1 MNRSPLKQLDIGN
14 MIVSPVLTAR
24 KLGYTESLEEL
35 TQTLRKFNYRNILI
49 TLARINLL
57 LQRSKDFSSDEEI
70 LKEAFCP
77 DVWFTTGDLSD
88 LRGFVDLQ
96 GLIDLQGHIV
106 FNRQSTLRLLIE
118 STRVSD
124 PNSTYTL
131 DRVDAR
137 NGLARCYLIANG
149 MLDEG
154 SSASDTISEEE
165 VDKQMI
171 ADSISTGEYAINP
184 SPEYR
189 TKFLTVRSAEFL
201 NRLVNIQDARL
212 EVDAN
217 QTFFEA
223 TGLTLKDYQHLVFSI
238 FAVYW
243 NCSPQ
248 EIIRQDPSRDGSLFF
263 GPSSVPGLAPLYEK
277 FLRHTCISIDVL
289 KERAENFPSF
299 KNEFRLWRQYP
310 LVKVSENQVLCVD
323 FSFLLEKLQSGVF
336 WIIRNQLEKQR
347 HGDGQK
353 IIALW
358 GDIFEDYTAS
368 IIKRGIDDQVPRVEN
383 YIIAP
388 KYDQGQKEECTDVII
403 HGDDTLILLEC
414 KAPLLRGESKF
425 SGDFDT
431 LYAELK
437 DKIIEGERPGKA
449 RGIKQ
454 LRNAIQS
461 LFHSDEVQRRSI
473 EGINISNIKKIYP
486 VLILSDRMFSVLCMN
501 WFLNLEFQ
509 RLMKDIYREADLD
522 IKPLA
527 VLTMEDLESLEPYLS
542 DIPFH
547 VHLGKWIEWRT
558 EVESNEKLSFSSF
571 LFPLLKEDPRENT
584 FFDQRFNEIR
594 SEMMT
599 YFTDRGVE

>member
-1 MNRSPLKQLDIGN
+1 MNRYPLKQLDIGN
-14 MIVSPVLTAR
+14 MIISPVLTAR
-24 KLGYTESLEEL
+24 KLGYTESPEGL
-35 TQTLRKFNYRNILI
+35 TQILRKFNYRDILI

-57 LQRSKDFSSDEEI
+57 LQRSKDFSSDERI

-96 GLIDLQGHIV
+96 GLIDLQGHII
-106 FNRQSTLRLLIE
+106 FNRQSTLCLLME
-118 STRVSD
+118 SARVSD
-124 PNSTYTL
+124 PDSTYTL
-131 DRVDAR
+131 DRRSAR
-137 NGLARCYLIANG
+137 QDLAKCYLIANG
-149 MLDEG
+149 MLEENT
-154 SSASDTISEEE
+154 SNSNTISEDE

-171 ADSISTGEYAINP
+171 AEIISTVEYAINT

-201 NRLVNIQDARL
+201 RRLIETEDTRL

-223 TGLTLKDYQHLVFSI
+223 TGLTLQDYQHLVFSI

-243 NCSPQ
+243 SCSPQ

-263 GPSSVPGLAPLYEK
+263 GPSSVPDLAFLYEK
-277 FLRHTCISIDVL
+277 FLCRTCVSIDEL
-289 KERAENFPSF
+289 KEKAENFPSW

-310 LVKVSENQVLCVD
+310 LVAVGENQILCVD
-323 FSFLLEKLQSGVF
+323 FSFLLEKLQTGVF
-336 WIIRNQLEKQR
+336 WIIRDQLEKQR
-347 HGDGQK
+347 RGDGQK

-368 IIKRGIDDQVPRVEN
+368 IIKRAIGCQEPRVEN
-383 YIIAP
+383 YVVAP
-388 KYDQGQKEECTDVII
+388 KYDQEQEKECTDIVI
-403 HGDDTLILLEC
+403 HSGDTLILLEC

-437 DKIIEGERPGKA
+437 DKIVEGERPGKA

-454 LRNAIQS
+454 LCNAIQS
-461 LFHSDEVQRRSI
+461 LFHSDEAQRRNI
-473 EGINISNIKKIYP
+473 EGIDISNIKKIYP
-486 VLILSDRMFSVLCMN
+486 VLILSDRMFSVLGMN

-509 RLMKDIYREADLD
+509 RLVKDIYREADLD

-527 VLTMEDLESLEPYLS
+527 VLTIEDLESLEPYLS
-542 DIPFH
+542 DTPFH
-547 VHLGKWIEWRT
+547 VHLDEWIEWRA
-558 EVESNEKLSFSSF
+558 EVKSNEKLSFNSF
-571 LFPLLKEDPRENT
+571 LFPSLTENPREDT
-584 FFDQRFNEIR
+584 FFDQKFDEIR

-599 YFTDRGVE
+599 YFTERGLE

>member
-1 MNRSPLKQLDIGN
+1 MNRYPLKQLALGN
-14 MIVSPVLTAR
+14 INVSPVLTAR
-24 KLGYTESLEEL
+24 KLGYTESPDGL

-57 LQRSKDFSSDEEI
+57 LQRSKDFSSDEKI

-96 GLIDLQGHIV
+96 GLIDLQGHII
-106 FNRQSTLRLLIE
+106 FNRQSTLRLLME
-118 STRVSD
+118 SARVSD

-137 NGLARCYLIANG
+137 QDLARCYLIANG
-149 MLDEG
+149 LLDESNSG
-154 SSASDTISEEE
+154 SDETDDEEICKEIIASSVLTLD
-165 VDKQMI
+165 
-171 ADSISTGEYAINP
+171 YAINT
-184 SPEYR
+184 SPAYR
-189 TKFLTVRSAEFL
+189 TRFLTVRSMEFL
-201 NRLVNIQDARL
+201 DRFVEA
-212 EVDAN
+212 EVTHLGVEAS
-217 QTFFEA
+217 QTFLQVLE
-223 TGLTLKDYQHLVFSI
+223 LTLQDYQHLVFSI

-248 EIIRQDPSRDGSLFF
+248 EIVRQDPLRDGSLFF
-263 GPSSVPGLAPLYEK
+263 GPSSGPDLAPLYEK
-277 FLRHTCISIDVL
+277 FLPHACISIDML
-289 KERAENFPSF
+289 REEAENFPSC

-310 LVKVSENQVLCVD
+310 LVEVGENQILCVD
-323 FSFLLEKLQSGVF
+323 FSFLLEKLQTGVF
-336 WIIRNQLEKQR
+336 WVIRDQLEKQHR
-347 HGDGQK
+347 GNGQK

-368 IIKRGIDDQVPRVEN
+368 IIKRGIDDQEPRVEN

-388 KYDQGQKEECTDVII
+388 KYDQGQEEECTDVVI

-414 KAPLLRGESKF
+414 KSPLLRAESKF

-437 DKIIEGERPGKA
+437 DKIIEGESPGKA

-454 LRNAIQS
+454 LCNAIQS
-461 LFHSDEVQRRSI
+461 LFHSDEAQRRSLEAI
-473 EGINISNIKKIYP
+473 DISNIKKIYP
-486 VLILSDRMFSVLCMN
+486 VLILSDRMFSVPCMN

-509 RLMKDIYREADLD
+509 RLMEDIHREADLD

-527 VLTMEDLESLEPYLS
+527 VLTIEDIESLEPYLS
-542 DIPFH
+542 ETPFH
-547 VHLGKWIEWRT
+547 VHLDKWIEWRT
-558 EVESNEKLSFSSF
+558 EVESNEKLSFTSF
-571 LFPLLKEDPRENT
+571 LFPLLQENPRENT
-584 FFDQRFNEIR
+584 FFNQKFNEIH

-599 YFTDRGVE
+599 YFTERGLE

>member
-1 MNRSPLKQLDIGN
+1 
-14 MIVSPVLTAR
+14 
-24 KLGYTESLEEL
+24 
-35 TQTLRKFNYRNILI
+35 
-49 TLARINLL
+49 
-57 LQRSKDFSSDEEI
+57 
-70 LKEAFCP
+70 
-77 DVWFTTGDLSD
+77 
-88 LRGFVDLQ
+88 
-96 GLIDLQGHIV
+96 
-106 FNRQSTLRLLIE
+106 
-118 STRVSD
+118 
-124 PNSTYTL
+124 
-131 DRVDAR
+131 
-137 NGLARCYLIANG
+137 

-154 SSASDTISEEE
+154 SSASDTTSEEE

-277 FLRHTCISIDVL
+277 FLWHTCISIDVL

-527 VLTMEDLESLEPYLS
+527 VLTIEDLESLEPYLS